1 MKMLLFLR
9 EYYGQYRGKH
19 AGIDVMS
26 SFSMLLCSMEIHG

>member
-9 EYYGQYRGKH
+9 EYYGQYRGKN

-26 SFSMLLCSMEIHG
+26 GFSMLLCSMEIHG